1 MRKSAYLVLLCLS
14 AMFSTTTVAQSFNY
28 PEEVRP
34 TSLLPF
40 FTDDMSSV
48 RMSELIFDSLLFQNK
63 RGEFKGGLATSWRVD
78 SDKRGIKFVLR
89 EGVTW
94 HDGREFSAQDVV
106 FTVMAAQDPKTVF
119 AEKGSYRFI
128 REVRAEGKYGVHMM
142 FSKPIPEP
150 ERRFVFKILPKHSFR
165 STAISRRDGFNRKP
179 IGTGPFRVSQFGAR
193 KIVLSAN
200 RQYWNPAKIKGVS
213 MEHTPDKRSQVA
225 LLQYA
230 GGSAGVHAVIF
241 LPPKNLPT
249 FENSDSVVLE
259 PYHTVSWWYLAF
271 NHENRA
277 LSDPIVR
284 QALALALDREE
295 LVEAHLGRGD
305 VLSGPF
311 TESSPFY
318 NFEVEPRSQN
328 VEEAN
333 RLLDKAG
340 YGRKGQY
347 RSKGRTK
354 LNFKFVLDKELAE
367 TQSLFVS
374 IQAQLKK
381 IGVKVSP
388 KYYEFTAFKEQVFKK
403 KKFDLT
409 MHAWTFDEV
418 ETVSDLFHSS
428 GVWNFINYKNER
440 LDAMLDD
447 AERTEDY
454 KLYKK
459 KMRAIHAE
467 LNGEL
472 PYFFLWSLDI
482 YSGVSKRV
490 RNLFISPYTYFTSF
504 PEWELKR

>member
-1 MRKSAYLVLLCLS
+1 
-14 AMFSTTTVAQSFNY
+14 MFSTTAVAQTFNY

-48 RMSELIFDSLLFQNK
+48 RMTELIFDSLVYQNK

-78 SDKRGIKFVLR
+78 PDKRGIKFVLR

-128 REVRAEGKYGVHMM
+128 REVRAEGKFGVHMM
-142 FSKPIPEP
+142 FTKPIPEP
-150 ERRFVFKILPKHSFR
+150 ERRFLFKIIPKHSFR
-165 STAISRRDGFNRKP
+165 STAISRRDSFNRKP
-179 IGTGPFRVSQFGAR
+179 IGTGPFRVSQFGVR

-241 LPPKNLPT
+241 LPPKNIPV

-259 PYHTVSWWYLAF
+259 PYHTVSWWYLGF
-271 NHENRA
+271 NHENKA

-328 VEEAN
+328 IEEAN

-367 TQSLFVS
+367 AQSLFVS